1 MYQLTKVKPE
11 VLSKVQVKNQ
21 EKILELTGS
30 KLEPAKAFEIIKNE
44 TKDFKEANEKAKQAD
59 QLFMEL
65 LKLNGISVNGTTAK
79 NDGGKI
85 RLREQERARAL
96 DLLELELQLAA

>member
-21 EKILELTGS
+21 DKILELTGS
-30 KLEPAKAFEIIKNE
+30 KLEPTKAFEIIKNE

-65 LKLNGISVNGTTAK
+65 LKLNGISVNGAAG
-79 NDGGKI
+79 NAGGKI
-85 RLREQERARAL
+85 RLREQERARAIE
-96 DLLELELQLAA
+96 LLELELELAA

>member
-21 EKILELTGS
+21 DKILELTGS
-30 KLEPAKAFEIIKNE
+30 KLEPTKAFEIIKNE

-65 LKLNGISVNGTTAK
+65 LKLNGISVNGTA
-79 NDGGKI
+79 NGSGKI

-96 DLLELELQLAA
+96 ELLELELQLAA